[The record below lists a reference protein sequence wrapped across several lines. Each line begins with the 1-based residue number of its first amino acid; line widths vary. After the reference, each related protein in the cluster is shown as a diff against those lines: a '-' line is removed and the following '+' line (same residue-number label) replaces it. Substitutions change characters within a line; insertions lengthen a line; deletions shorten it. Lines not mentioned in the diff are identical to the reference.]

1 MILVSKLQMAYKSY
15 LWTNFEE
22 EDPKISGKL
31 DSTIFNKKE
40 GYEMLYIIQK
50 LIEIWK
56 LEDRK
61 SVRKLEKMIF
71 KFLPDEIVKQED
83 VKNWVRNHWDYY

>member
-1 MILVSKLQMAYKSY
+1 MILASKLQMTYKNYS
-15 LWTNFEE
+15 WTNFEE
-22 EDPKISGKL
+22 GDPRISGNL
-31 DSTIFNKKE
+31 DSTTFNRNE
-40 GYEMLYIIQK
+40 GNEMLYIIQK